1 MDHPVNLQKP
11 TRRLDTIQHSSGS
24 RGSRGSLHKHIAFVY
39 DSVVPP
45 VISLLTKLA
54 ASSRTTK
61 RKYSWIVEQL
71 WVFSVVSYSLL
82 RLAVAWGT
90 FSEHGANIWIFGLID
105 VGTAWPYAKSIAA
118 VCKRSANRE
127 WSRLP
132 LPTAA
137 ALATFFAPYA
147 YLWFAAGE
155 MPGGVRIG
163 MSVWVSVLLVSAGV
177 GMLYKTRKLRSE
189 NGSSLTV

>member
-1 MDHPVNLQKP
+1 M
-11 TRRLDTIQHSSGS
+11 
-24 RGSRGSLHKHIAFVY
+24 
-39 DSVVPP
+39 
-45 VISLLTKLA
+45 
-54 ASSRTTK
+54 
-61 RKYSWIVEQL
+61 
-71 WVFSVVSYSLL
+71 
-82 RLAVAWGT
+82 
-90 FSEHGANIWIFGLID
+90 
-105 VGTAWPYAKSIAA
+105 GTAWPYAKSVAA
-118 VCKRSANRE
+118 VCKRSANSE

-189 NGSSLTV
+189 NGSSLTG